1 METADVVVIGG
12 GVMGTSIAFN
22 LVRRRAGRVVLLEK
36 GTVCSGTSAKSSA
49 IVRTHYT
56 TRPTARMA
64 LLARGIFERWA
75 EEVGGESGF
84 VRTGMLFV
92 GPPESRDRV
101 EQTLRMNQEV
111 GIEASLVGPDDVRQ
125 ISPHLRIPE
134 GAAVV
139 WEPRSGYGSP
149 HEVASS
155 FARRFT
161 ELGGELRQST
171 AATAIDTQGG
181 RVRSVRTPR
190 EEIATGHVVIAA
202 GPWARPVGRLAG
214 LDLPVTP
221 SRESIVTLRPTF
233 DWSPVHPV
241 TGDLV
246 NEVYLRPETGGL
258 ILVGNTRDTPV
269 PGDPDAYEDRPGADH
284 TTEIV
289 TRLTRL
295 MPGAATAAITGGWSG
310 MYEVSPDWNP
320 IMGTASGVTGL
331 HYAVGF
337 SGHGFK
343 LSPVVGILMAEQV
356 LDGRARTVDIAPY
369 RVERFSEGQ
378 PLRVAYQGAGVMG

>member
-22 LVRRRAGRVVLLEK
+22 LARRRAGRVVLLEK
-36 GTVCSGTSAKSSA
+36 HTVCSGTSAKSSA

-56 TRPTARMA
+56 TRPTAVMA

-101 EQTLRMNQEV
+101 ERTLRMNQEV
-111 GIEASLVGPDDVRQ
+111 GIEASLVGPDEVRE
-125 ISPHLRIPE
+125 ISPHVRIPE

-161 ELGGELRQST
+161 ELGGQLRQ
-171 AATAIDTQGG
+171 ATPVTRIDVEGG
-181 RVRSVRTPR
+181 RVRAVGTPQG
-190 EEIATGHVVIAA
+190 EIATGHVVIAA

-221 SRESIVTLRPTF
+221 SRESIVTLRPAF

-258 ILVGNTRDTPV
+258 ILVGNTRDTIV
-269 PGDPDAYEDRPGADH
+269 PGDPDAYEDRPSAEH
-284 TTEIV
+284 TTEV
-289 TRLTRL
+289 LTRL
-295 MPGAATAAITGGWSG
+295 ARLMPETATAAITGGWSG

-320 IMGTASGVTGL
+320 IMGTAAAVAGL

-343 LSPVVGILMAEQV
+343 LSPMVGVLMAEQV
-356 LDGRARTVDIAPY
+356 LDGRARTIDITPY
-369 RVERFSEGQ
+369 RVERFAEGRE
-378 PLRVAYQGAGVMG
+378 LRVAYQGAGVMG